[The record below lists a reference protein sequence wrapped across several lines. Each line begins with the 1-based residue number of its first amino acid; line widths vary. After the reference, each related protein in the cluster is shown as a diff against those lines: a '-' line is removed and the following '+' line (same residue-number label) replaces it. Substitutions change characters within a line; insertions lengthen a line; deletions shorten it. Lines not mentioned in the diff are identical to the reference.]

1 MRDNFLFGMK
11 AISRDMSLFL
21 SNILHNKI
29 LWGFS
34 FGIFLTIIIVGF
46 FITKNPKEIPIILK
60 YSATEGFQKLSQRE
74 QNGTYQTSYSTF
86 IKVDQETDNF
96 SNAVL
101 APPFLYCNER
111 LINQSTSHISHHVP
125 PPRAPSYPAQW

>member
-21 SNILHNKI
+21 SDILHNKI

-46 FITKNPKEIPIILK
+46 FITKNPKQIPIILQ
-60 YSATEGFQKLSQRE
+60 YSAADGFQKLSERE

-86 IKVDQETDNF
+86 IKIHTQIRTLF
-96 SNAVL
+96 LIAV
-101 APPFLYCNER
+101 
-111 LINQSTSHISHHVP
+111 ISICVMITTMLVMTK
-125 PPRAPSYPAQW
+125 